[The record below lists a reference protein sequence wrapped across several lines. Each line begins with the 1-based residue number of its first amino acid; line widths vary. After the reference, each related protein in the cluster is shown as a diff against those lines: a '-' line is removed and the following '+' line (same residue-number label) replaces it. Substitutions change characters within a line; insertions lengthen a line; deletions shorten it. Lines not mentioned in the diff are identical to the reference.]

1 MASEFIQSNGI
12 ETFNA
17 SFYESTLEESL
28 LAGTWAVDNFL
39 ASMACA
45 NEETQ
50 KRMIWGTLLHLR
62 KVAFSDDYTTSFL
75 GASYNHI
82 FANPLI
88 RSHLNYIF
96 RPTDVKDLL
105 DYASRNFQER
115 DSLQKS
121 FCYIVLQLLLS
132 GHDVV
137 VSDLIQPVCK
147 QLQELHECI
156 RQNPIP
162 RYKNAYVRY
171 SFLLCCYRIQLCD
184 KSPMEK
190 EELYIL
196 LYKEWRIITRIIS
209 IFSGIVVGCEFT
221 NFASLTANMKGH
233 IEFAHLYVKAARTD
247 KGKRNKYSGKSGVD
261 HLVKLQ
267 EEMRKNPDKN
277 DSSLDELFMVLFQK
291 DLN

>member
-1 MASEFIQSNGI
+1 MASELIQSNGI

-17 SFYESTLEESL
+17 SFYESTLEDCL

-50 KRMIWGTLLHLR
+50 KRMIWGTLLHLK
-62 KVAFSDDYTTSFL
+62 KVAFNKDDTIMFL
-75 GASYNHI
+75 GSSYNHI
-82 FANPLI
+82 FSAPLI

-121 FCYIVLQLLLS
+121 FCYIVLQLILS
-132 GHDVV
+132 EKVV
-137 VSDLIQPVCK
+137 ISDLVQPVSR
-147 QLQELHECI
+147 QLQELHKCI

-162 RYKNAYVRY
+162 QYKNAYVRY
-171 SFLLCCYRIQLCD
+171 SFLICCYRIKMCD
-184 KSPMEK
+184 KNPLEK
-190 EELYIL
+190 EELYIM

-209 IFSGIVVGCEFT
+209 VLSNIIVGCELN
-221 NFASLTANMKGH
+221 NFASLTENIKTH
-233 IEFAHLYVKAARTD
+233 LEFAHLYVKAAQTK
-247 KGKRNKYSGKSGVD
+247 KGKRNKYFGKSGVD
-261 HLVKLQ
+261 RLQKLK
-267 EEMRKNPDKN
+267 EETLKYPDKK
-277 DSSLDELFMVLFQK
+277 DSSLDELFLLLFQK
-291 DLN
+291 ELN

>member
-1 MASEFIQSNGI
+1 MASDFIQSKGI
-12 ETFNA
+12 AIYNA
-17 SFYESTLEESL
+17 SFYESRLEESL
-28 LAGTWAVDNFL
+28 QAGTWAVDNFL
-39 ASMACA
+39 SSMACA
-45 NEETQ
+45 NEETH

-62 KVAFSDDYTTSFL
+62 KVAFSDDYTISFL

-82 FANPLI
+82 FSHPLI
-88 RSHLNYIF
+88 RSHLHYMF
-96 RPTDVKDLL
+96 RPADVTDLL
-105 DYASRNFQER
+105 DYASRNFQEG

-121 FCYIVLQLLLS
+121 FCYIVLQLQLS
-132 GHDVV
+132 GHVV

-147 QLQELHECI
+147 QLQELYECI

-184 KSPMEK
+184 KSPLEK
-190 EELYIL
+190 EELYVL

-209 IFSGIVVGCEFT
+209 VLSGIVVGCEFT

-233 IEFAHLYVKAARTD
+233 IEFAHLYVKTARTD
-247 KGKRNKYSGKSGVD
+247 KGKRNKYSGKSGAD
-261 HLVKLQ
+261 HLVKLKD
-267 EEMRKNPDKN
+267 EMWKYSDKN
-277 DSSLDELFMVLFQK
+277 DSSLDGLFMVLFQK